1 MIYIYYIFV
10 MFSRA
15 GSVAFSTMIGN
26 MNKIEIFIIVTNN
39 LVENLEKT
47 LLVWLTFQNYY
58 N

>member
-1 MIYIYYIFV
+1 
-10 MFSRA
+10 MFSRV
-15 GSVAFSTMIGN
+15 GSVAFSTMIVN